1 LKGIPEEGHGTENTA
16 EKVSE
21 LLEYLG
27 FEIEAADI
35 ERANRVGGRDHDGPR
50 AIVMELNSERLKHAI
65 LGEAAV
71 KLRHTPYSI
80 LGERFRLSKAR
91 FKDHPS
97 DIYSPPNLMFV
108 DKIQIKLLN
117 YLEN

>member
-1 LKGIPEEGHGTENTA
+1 MRLKGIPEEGHGTENTA

-50 AIVMELNSERLKHAI
+50 AIVMELTSERVKHAI

-80 LGERFRLSKAR
+80 LGELFRVPLNF
-91 FKDHPS
+91 FKEHPS
-97 DIYSPPNLMFV
+97 AICILHNL
-108 DKIQIKLLN
+108 I
-117 YLEN
+117 